1 MQVLDL
7 SLEISSNLQV
17 FPGSPKPLFMKWT
30 KYDVHSY
37 DSEIM
42 MMSTHTGTHLDA
54 PSHFVVHTACIDMI
68 GVERLVGP
76 AMLLHVP
83 KGADE
88 MITLDDVCRINEID
102 QGMSIVFRT
111 GWQDMISDEEYMRS
125 NPGLSV
131 AAAEFLA
138 EKKVNAVGI
147 DGPSIDVGSDD
158 HFSAHKSLLGN
169 GILIVENLC
178 NLESLKD
185 RDTFTL
191 LINPL
196 KLKGASGSPVRALA
210 IIASQS
216 PSTHR

>member
-7 SLEISSNLQV
+7 SLEINANLQV
-17 FPGSPKPLFMKWT
+17 FPGSPQPLFMKWT

-54 PSHFVVHTACIDMI
+54 PSHFVADTESIDMI

-76 AMLLHVP
+76 ALLLHMP
-83 KGADE
+83 KGINE
-88 MITLDDVCRINEID
+88 LITLDDLRDINEID
-102 QGMSIVFRT
+102 CGMSIVFRT
-111 GWQDMISDEEYMRS
+111 GWQNMINSKDYMIS

-138 EKKVNAVGI
+138 EKKINAVGI
-147 DGPSIDVGSDD
+147 DGPNIDIGSDE
-158 HFSAHKSLLGN
+158 HFSAHKTLLGR

-178 NLESLKD
+178 NLGSLEHK
-185 RDTFTL
+185 DTFTL

-210 IIASQS
+210 ILASQS
-216 PSTHR
+216 SASP

>member
-7 SLEISSNLQV
+7 SLEIDSDLQV
-17 FPGSPKPLFMKWT
+17 FPGSPQPIFIKWT

-54 PSHFVVHTACIDMI
+54 PSHFIPQTASIDMI
-68 GVERLVGP
+68 GVDRLVSP
-76 AMLLHVP
+76 ALLLHVP
-83 KGADE
+83 KGANE
-88 MITLDDVCRINEID
+88 LITPNDLRDIEKIG
-102 QGMSIVFRT
+102 QGISIVFRT
-111 GWQDMISDEEYMRS
+111 GWQNMIAKKEYMIS

-131 AAAEFLA
+131 DAAKLLA

-147 DGPSIDVGSDD
+147 DGPSIDIGSDK
-158 HFSAHKSLLGN
+158 HFTTHKTLLDK

-178 NLESLKD
+178 NLKNLEHKD
-185 RDTFTL
+185 KFTL

-210 IIASQS
+210 LLDDRDSA
-216 PSTHR
+216 PV